1 MGPLGG
7 GAARDLSKR
16 SLTYTPEE
24 LLGHILSSDH
34 HPRNPNGLLDPFSQG
49 DVLDLLAFLL
59 SGADPQSPFFF
70 HP

>member
-1 MGPLGG
+1 
-7 GAARDLSKR
+7 
-16 SLTYTPEE
+16 LTYTPEE